1 MKQIYY
7 TFRSLSQNKAAT
19 TIKVLSLTLGLGMSI
34 ILFAGI
40 AYTLSYNKCLRDYD
54 SIYQLMMQFE
64 TAGNKSDI
72 TRQCYGKLAG
82 SLYEELPDVIES
94 AVAMRD
100 LGNCFD
106 MADGRNL
113 PYFTT
118 AADSLFFET
127 MGINVISGNPRLDL
141 QQNDVIYVSTRMVD
155 EVFHGENPVGTQ
167 LIRGHDK
174 ATIKGVFEALPA
186 NCDITCDIVLSLP
199 SLLNRGIG
207 YFGWDGGSGWT
218 EFVRLKDKDI
228 DPERLH
234 ALINQVTERHTPP
247 ADDNSCE
254 TFAVSIRDNI
264 LKNSDIRHRLMILG
278 ALALALFLITALNY
292 ALMSISTLSK
302 RAKAIGV
309 HKCCGADSNTIFG
322 MFVWETVTITLIALL
337 LMGIMLGLF
346 NDTISE
352 FTGDPLTE
360 MLNADRAWV
369 IVVVALMMVAVGAAI
384 PGRLFARVPVS
395 QVFRRFSER
404 NNGWKRVLLF
414 IELVGVSFVFAWLCA
429 TSLQYRHLRTADKG
443 YDSDLLVQVE
453 NMTLDISPEAVY
465 NFIRSHQAVEGIASS
480 YSCPAFGYSGEYIR
494 DVNGNII
501 FSSRTDDCSPN
512 YVEVMG
518 MTLLAGR
525 APQQEGEAIVNQEFL
540 RQSGLPE
547 NTSPTAG
554 EGLFTNAERGRVR
567 ITGIVKDFNIGG
579 FYDEQ
584 EPIIMHYI
592 GNPAS
597 PFTVRLKQPVN
608 ESIKLLNESLGD
620 YMGND
625 GFWILQVSE
634 LGANGYSSIKIMI
647 FIFSLAIIIIVI
659 ITSMGMIGFINDEI
673 QRKSKEIAIRKINGA
688 TAREVVEL
696 LCSNMLKTAV
706 PAVAIGTLAAWFFQR
721 AWFSQYSTVV
731 SGIGLWY
738 VAIALLI
745 IIVVIAVVAL
755 MTQRIA
761 KENPVTSLRNE

>member
-7 TFRSLSQNKAAT
+7 TTRTLLKNKAAT
-19 TIKVLSLTLGLGMSI
+19 AIKILSLSLGLGMSI
-34 ILFAGI
+34 VLFAGI
-40 AYTLSYNKCLRDYD
+40 AYTLCFNNCFRDYD
-54 SIYQLMMQFE
+54 CLYQLKMQFE
-64 TAGNKSDI
+64 TAGKKSEI
-72 TRQCYGKLAG
+72 QPGCYGKLAG

-94 AVAMRD
+94 AMTMKEIGD
-100 LGNCFD
+100 GFQ
-106 MADGRNL
+106 MADGRNI
-113 PYFTT
+113 PFYGI
-118 AADSLFFET
+118 AADSLIFET
-127 MGINVISGNPRLDL
+127 MGIEVISGNPRQDL
-141 QQNDVIYVSTRMVD
+141 QQNDVVYVSTRMVD
-155 EVFHGENPVGTQ
+155 EIFHGENPVGTE
-167 LIRGHDK
+167 LIRGRDK
-174 ATIKGVFEALPA
+174 VIIKGVFESLPS
-186 NCDITCDIVLSLP
+186 NCSLMCDIVLSLP
-199 SLLNRGIG
+199 SLLNRGMG
-207 YFGWDGGSGWT
+207 YYGWDGGDGWI
-218 EFVRLKDKDI
+218 EFARLKDKDI

-234 ALINQVTERHTPP
+234 ALINQVTARHAPP
-247 ADDNSCE
+247 SDDNSCE
-254 TFAVSIRDNI
+254 TFAVPVRDTI
-264 LKNSDIRHRLMILG
+264 LNDSTMHRLLIFG

-292 ALMSISTLSK
+292 ALMSIATLSK

-309 HKCCGADSNTIFG
+309 HKCCGAGSRTILG
-322 MFVWETVTITLIALL
+322 MFAWETVVITLTALL
-337 LMGIMLGLF
+337 LTCALLWMFADAI
-346 NDTISE
+346 TE
-352 FTGDPLTE
+352 QTGYPTNE
-360 MLNADRAWV
+360 MLNGERAWV
-369 IVVVALMMVAVGAAI
+369 IIVVTLLMITIGAII

-404 NNGWKRVLLF
+404 NNAWKRVLLF
-414 IELVGVSFVFAWLCA
+414 VELAGVAFVFAWLCA

-443 YDSDLLVQVE
+443 YDAEQLVMVE
-453 NMTLDISPEAVY
+453 NMTLDISSEALY
-465 NFIRSHQAVEGIASS
+465 NFIRNHQAVEGIASS
-480 YSCPAFGYSGEYIR
+480 YMCPAFGYSGEYIR
-494 DVNGNII
+494 DDNDNII

-608 ESIKLLNESLGD
+608 ESIKLLNESLSD

-738 VAIALLI
+738 IAIALLL